1 MEREIKSKVLVKFL
15 VCSLWLILFLFFLFV
30 GFPYETFIR
39 WAEIKVE
46 RGSDIELSIEG
57 VSIRKDLSFSID
69 SMEIRKEINNAMSGI
84 TLTKVSFKPNIGML
98 LGRAPAFRFSGKIS
112 SDGWLEGNY
121 KGGEIADININW
133 NGVGMKDIQLPL
145 PSGLPVLSNPT
156 KGEAFLN
163 ITNKDMATGSESLIV
178 QLKGSGF
185 PSNELKLSAVAISNK
200 EILYGKITA
209 SLKP

>member
-1 MEREIKSKVLVKFL
+1 MEGEIKSKVLVKFL
-15 VCSLWLILFLFFLFV
+15 VCSLWLILFLIFLLV
-30 GFPYETFIR
+30 RFPYETFIR

-69 SMEIRKEINNAMSGI
+69 SLEISKEINNAMSGI
-84 TLTKVSFKPNIGML
+84 ALTKVSFKPNIGTL

-112 SDGWLEGNY
+112 SDGWIEGNY
-121 KGGEIADININW
+121 TGGEIASITINW
-133 NGVGMKDIQLPL
+133 DGVGMKDIQLPL

-156 KGEAFLN
+156 RGEASLSIVDKN
-163 ITNKDMATGSESLIV
+163 LLTGSESLTV

-185 PSNELKLSAVAISNK
+185 PSNELKLSAMEISNK

-209 SLKP
+209 SLAP